1 MCSIR
6 TSCFSP
12 LNFTSLGHRTLS
24 DVRNALDSTNVGPG
38 KRFEKYISIYIYKER
53 KIDKFQRRTL
63 VTKKNKPKT
72 LKGKERGKRQSFV
85 KLEGQEDPIARIQT
99 EILHELLT
107 CNELEKLRQSVRQ
120 NVKNV

>member
-85 KLEGQEDPIARIQT
+85 
-99 EILHELLT
+99 
-107 CNELEKLRQSVRQ
+107 
-120 NVKNV
+120 